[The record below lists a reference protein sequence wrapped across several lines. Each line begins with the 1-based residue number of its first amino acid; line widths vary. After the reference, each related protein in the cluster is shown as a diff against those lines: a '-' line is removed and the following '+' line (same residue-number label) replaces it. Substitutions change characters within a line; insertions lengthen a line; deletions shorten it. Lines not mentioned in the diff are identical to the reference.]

1 MFVGMFGPIN
11 QTETNMKPC
20 YLNLLSVLLLSLDC
34 EKKSPNGTTEPSEYT
49 AFANPQRV
57 TIQGYNDHAMEPFI
71 TRDGRYL
78 LFNNLNQPSVNTNLH
93 YAERIDDVTFEYMGI
108 RFILWIAVL
117 ARPAAR
123 KPRIW

>member
-1 MFVGMFGPIN
+1 MQN
-11 QTETNMKPC
+11 KYC
-20 YLNLLSVLLLSLDC
+20 LNLLPVLLLFLGCAKQSTD
-34 EKKSPNGTTEPSEYT
+34 SITEPSEYST
-49 AFANPQRV
+49 FGNPQRV
-57 TIQGYNDHAMEPFI
+57 TIQNYNDHAMEPFI

-93 YAERIDDVTFEYMGI
+93 YAGRIDDVTFEYMGI